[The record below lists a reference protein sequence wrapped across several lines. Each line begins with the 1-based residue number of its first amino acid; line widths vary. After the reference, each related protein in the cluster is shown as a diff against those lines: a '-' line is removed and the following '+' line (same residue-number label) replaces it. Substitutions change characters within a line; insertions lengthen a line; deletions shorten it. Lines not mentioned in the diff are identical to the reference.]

1 MRTKDL
7 AILILIPIIVF
18 ILLILASLADQ
29 NNSDRRLLE
38 CKQKHGMAEIDNRGY
53 VRACIIQY

>member
-1 MRTKDL
+1 MRAKDL
-7 AILILIPIIVF
+7 AILILFSVGIF
-18 ILLILASLADQ
+18 ILLAMAIVADQ

-53 VRACIIQY
+53 VRACLIKP